1 MFLSEILHTELSSS
15 GRTKDKKE
23 IACTLDKVQGIL
35 IKSLTNELDELA
47 QDYQLLLD
55 IKRKAFDNEPCES
68 CDNLISYYA
77 ERCRSIREIL
87 KKWGVNLDQY

>member
-1 MFLSEILHTELSSS
+1 MFLSEILHIELSSS
-15 GRTKDKKE
+15 GKAKDKKE
-23 IACTLDKVQGIL
+23 IVCALDKTQEIL
-35 IKSLTNELDELA
+35 IKSLTDELDELV

-77 ERCRSIREIL
+77 EKCCSIRRIL
-87 KKWGVNLDQY
+87 EKLGVNLD

>member
-23 IACTLDKVQGIL
+23 IARALDKTHGIL
-35 IKSLTNELDELA
+35 IKSLTDELDELV

-55 IKRKAFDNEPCES
+55 IKRKVFDNEPCES

-87 KKWGVNLDQY
+87 KKQGVNLD

>member
-55 IKRKAFDNEPCES
+55 IKRKAFDNESCES

-77 ERCRSIREIL
+77 ERCRSIRGIL
-87 KKWGVNLDQY
+87 EKWGVNLD

>member
-23 IACTLDKVQGIL
+23 IVCTLDKAQGIL
-35 IKSLTNELDELA
+35 IKSLTNELDELV

-87 KKWGVNLDQY
+87 KKWGVNLD

>member
-1 MFLSEILHTELSSS
+1 MFLSEILYTEVSSS

-23 IACTLDKVQGIL
+23 IACTLDKTQEIL
-35 IKSLTNELDELA
+35 IKSLTNELDELV

-87 KKWGVNLDQY
+87 KKWGVNLDQH

>member
-23 IACTLDKVQGIL
+23 IACTLDEAQGIL
-35 IKSLTNELDELA
+35 IKSLTNELDELV

-55 IKRKAFDNEPCES
+55 IKRKVFDNEPCEP

-87 KKWGVNLDQY
+87 GKWGVNLD

>member
-15 GRTKDKKE
+15 EKVKDKKE
-23 IACTLDKVQGIL
+23 IVYALDNAQEIL
-35 IKSLTNELDELA
+35 IKSLTDELDELV

-55 IKRKAFDNEPCES
+55 IKRKVFDNEPCEP

-77 ERCRSIREIL
+77 ERCCSIRRIL
-87 KKWGVNLDQY
+87 EKWGVNLD

>member
-1 MFLSEILHTELSSS
+1 MFLSEILHTQLSSS

-23 IACTLDKVQGIL
+23 IAYALDNAREIL
-35 IKSLTNELDELA
+35 IKSLTDELDELA

-55 IKRKAFDNEPCES
+55 IKRKAFDNEPCEP

-77 ERCRSIREIL
+77 ERCCSIRRIL
-87 KKWGVNLDQY
+87 EKWGVNLD

>member
-15 GRTKDKKE
+15 GRIKDKKE
-23 IACTLDKVQGIL
+23 IVCTLDKAQEIL
-35 IKSLTNELDELA
+35 IKSLTNELDELV

-55 IKRKAFDNEPCES
+55 TKRKAFDNEPCES

-87 KKWGVNLDQY
+87 GKMGCES

>member
-1 MFLSEILHTELSSS
+1 MFLSEILHTELSSFEK
-15 GRTKDKKE
+15 GKDKKE

-35 IKSLTNELDELA
+35 IKSLTDELDELV

-55 IKRKAFDNEPCES
+55 IKRKVFDNEPCEP

-77 ERCRSIREIL
+77 ERCRSIRRIL
-87 KKWGVNLDQY
+87 GKMGVNLD

>member
-1 MFLSEILHTELSSS
+1 MFLSEILYTELSSS
-15 GRTKDKKE
+15 GKVKDKKE
-23 IACTLDKVQGIL
+23 IARALDNAREIL
-35 IKSLTNELDELA
+35 IKSLTNELDELV

-77 ERCRSIREIL
+77 ERCHSIEGIL
-87 KKWGVNLDQY
+87 EKWGVNLD

>member
-15 GRTKDKKE
+15 GKVKDKKE
-23 IACTLDKVQGIL
+23 IVCALNKAQRIL
-35 IKSLTNELDELA
+35 IKSLTDELDELV

-55 IKRKAFDNEPCES
+55 IKRKVFDNEPCEP

-77 ERCRSIREIL
+77 ERCHSIRRIL
-87 KKWGVNLDQY
+87 GKMGVNLN

>member
-15 GRTKDKKE
+15 RKVKDKKE
-23 IACTLDKVQGIL
+23 IARTLDKVQGIL
-35 IKSLTNELDELA
+35 IKSLTDELDELT

-55 IKRKAFDNEPCES
+55 IKRKAFDNESCES

-77 ERCRSIREIL
+77 ERCRSIRGIL
-87 KKWGVNLDQY
+87 EKWGVELN

>member
-15 GRTKDKKE
+15 GKVKDKKE
-23 IACTLDKVQGIL
+23 IAYALDNAREIL
-35 IKSLTNELDELA
+35 IKSLTDELDELV

-55 IKRKAFDNEPCES
+55 IKRKAFDNEPCEP

-77 ERCRSIREIL
+77 ERCCSIRRIL
-87 KKWGVNLDQY
+87 EKWGVNID

>member
-15 GRTKDKKE
+15 EKVKDKKE
-23 IACTLDKVQGIL
+23 IVYALDNAQEIL
-35 IKSLTNELDELA
+35 IKSLTDELDELV

-55 IKRKAFDNEPCES
+55 IKRKVFDNEPCEP

-77 ERCRSIREIL
+77 ERCRSIRGIL
-87 KKWGVNLDQY
+87 KKWGVDLD

>member
-15 GRTKDKKE
+15 GKVKDKKE
-23 IACTLDKVQGIL
+23 IAYTLDKAQGIL
-35 IKSLTNELDELA
+35 IESLTNELDELV

-68 CDNLISYYA
+68 CDNLISYFA

>member
-1 MFLSEILHTELSSS
+1 MFLSEILHIELSSS

-23 IACTLDKVQGIL
+23 IAGVRDKAQGIL
-35 IKSLTNELDELA
+35 IESLTDELDELV

-87 KKWGVNLDQY
+87 KKWNVNLD

>member
-1 MFLSEILHTELSSS
+1 MFLSEILHTKLSSS
-15 GRTKDKKE
+15 GKVKDKKE
-23 IACTLDKVQGIL
+23 IAYTLDKAQGIL
-35 IKSLTNELDELA
+35 IKSLTNELDELV

-55 IKRKAFDNEPCES
+55 IKRKVFDDESCES

-87 KKWGVNLDQY
+87 GKWDVNLD

>member
-35 IKSLTNELDELA
+35 IKSLTNELDEFA

-87 KKWGVNLDQY
+87 EKWGVNLDQY

>member
-15 GRTKDKKE
+15 GKVKDKKE
-23 IACTLDKVQGIL
+23 IVCTLDKAQRIL
-35 IKSLTNELDELA
+35 IKSLTNELDELV

-77 ERCRSIREIL
+77 KRCRSIQEIL
-87 KKWGVNLDQY
+87 EKWSVNLD

>member
-1 MFLSEILHTELSSS
+1 MFLSEILHTKLSSS

-23 IACTLDKVQGIL
+23 ITYTLDKVQGIL
-35 IKSLTNELDELA
+35 IKSLTNELDELV

-77 ERCRSIREIL
+77 ERCRSIRGIL
-87 KKWGVNLDQY
+87 EKWGVNLD

>member
-15 GRTKDKKE
+15 ERTKDKKE

-35 IKSLTNELDELA
+35 IKSLTNELDELV

-68 CDNLISYYA
+68 CDNLISYCA
-77 ERCRSIREIL
+77 ERCRSIRGIL
-87 KKWGVNLDQY
+87 EKLGVNLD

>member
-1 MFLSEILHTELSSS
+1 MFLSEILNTELSSF

-23 IACTLDKVQGIL
+23 IVCALDKAQGIL
-35 IKSLTNELDELA
+35 TKSLTDELDELV

-77 ERCRSIREIL
+77 ERCCSIREIL
-87 KKWGVNLDQY
+87 KKWGVNLDQH

>member
-15 GRTKDKKE
+15 GRAKDKKE
-23 IACTLDKVQGIL
+23 ITYTLDKAQGIL
-35 IKSLTNELDELA
+35 IKSLTNELDELV

-87 KKWGVNLDQY
+87 KKWGVNFD

>member
-23 IACTLDKVQGIL
+23 IAYTLDKVQGIL
-35 IKSLTNELDELA
+35 IKSLTNELDELV

-77 ERCRSIREIL
+77 ERCRSIRGIL
-87 KKWGVNLDQY
+87 EKWGVNLD

>member
-15 GRTKDKKE
+15 EKVKDKKE

-87 KKWGVNLDQY
+87 EKLGVDLD

>member
-23 IACTLDKVQGIL
+23 IECTLDKVQGIL
-35 IKSLTNELDELA
+35 IKSLTNELDEFA

-87 KKWGVNLDQY
+87 EKWGVNLDQY

>member
-1 MFLSEILHTELSSS
+1 MFLPEILHTELSSS

-23 IACTLDKVQGIL
+23 IACTLDKAQGIL
-35 IKSLTNELDELA
+35 IKSLTNELDELV

-77 ERCRSIREIL
+77 ERCRSIRGIL
-87 KKWGVNLDQY
+87 GKWGVNLD

>member
-15 GRTKDKKE
+15 GKVKDKKE
-23 IACTLDKVQGIL
+23 IACALDNAREIL
-35 IKSLTNELDELA
+35 IKSLTDELDELV

-55 IKRKAFDNEPCES
+55 IKRKAFDNEPCEP

-77 ERCRSIREIL
+77 EKCCSIRRFLE
-87 KKWGVNLDQY
+87 KWGVNLD